1 MLKTNPIW
9 DKWTKPDK
17 REKKNFLR
25 KIIILKILSFQVLKG
40 IWASN
45 YLAFIIRMKE
55 LQLTLPHLIF
65 SI

>member
-1 MLKTNPIW
+1 MGGGGQP
-9 DKWTKPDK
+9 
-17 REKKNFLR
+17 NFLR